1 MNPRNIL
8 LKSKSWK
15 EFEKL
20 IKPLNKTDKGFCFA
34 LLVRYYLLI
43 DPQYSTKIKNDHVWF
58 ATSKPLIPEK
68 IKKHIDYPED
78 IGDEG
83 IDLFAETKEGK
94 IWSIQAKYRW
104 DKEKSLGRKE
114 LSTFT
119 ELSFFHCKNIDLA
132 LIATPAESIS
142 YKFGKLKKYKEKI
155 SAIQHDVWS
164 GLDQTFF
171 EQLHRFIK
179 KQRVVITPNEKRE
192 HQKNAIADAYDHF
205 HKKNNLVAKSS
216 CPVEQEKLLRLTGLQ
231 TS

>member
-58 ATSKPLIPEK
+58 ATSNPLIPER

-83 IDLFAETKEGK
+83 IDLFAETKEGIIDGTNEVWANMNEALQRGYRGLK
-94 IWSIQAKYRW
+94 AKT
-104 DKEKSLGRKE
+104 SLAK
-114 LSTFT
+114 LFKK
-119 ELSFFHCKNIDLA
+119 H
-132 LIATPAESIS
+132 
-142 YKFGKLKKYKEKI
+142 KLK
-155 SAIQHDVWS
+155 
-164 GLDQTFF
+164 
-171 EQLHRFIK
+171 
-179 KQRVVITPNEKRE
+179 
-192 HQKNAIADAYDHF
+192 
-205 HKKNNLVAKSS
+205 
-216 CPVEQEKLLRLTGLQ
+216 
-231 TS
+231 